1 MRPRVW
7 APNVSQ
13 VELVTFR
20 DPQPAVTPMQRRD
33 DGWWE
38 TADVLSPGD
47 RYGFRLDGGDVLPD
61 PRSRWQPDGVH
72 GPSGV
77 SDVPPARSWPGRS
90 IVGSVIYELHIGT
103 FTQAGT
109 FDAAIERLDY
119 LVELGVDA
127 VEILPV
133 AAFPGH
139 HGWGYDGVFPFAVH
153 EPYGGPAGM
162 RRFVDACHAKGLAVV
177 LDVVYNHLGPDG
189 NVLGRFGPY
198 FTDTYQ
204 TPWGPALN
212 VDAAESDDV
221 RRYVIDNALWWLED
235 VGVDGLRL
243 DAVHAIVDLSAT
255 HILEELA
262 VTVCRAA
269 QRSGRP
275 LQLIAESDR
284 NDPRLIT
291 PRGHG
296 GYALDAQWSDDFH
309 HALHVTLTGET
320 SGYYADFRG
329 PTDVAAALTHG
340 YVYTGQYSPYRRRRH
355 GRPLPPDLSAHR
367 LLGYA
372 QTHDQVGNRARGE
385 RLCHLVSTER
395 ARIAAALV
403 LTAPFTPMLFM
414 GEEWAADTPW
424 QYFTDHQDPN
434 LARAV
439 REGRRAEFAAFGW
452 PPEDVPDP
460 QDPETFHRSIL
471 NWSEL
476 ADTSHREMLA
486 WYRAL
491 IALRRAEPALRDP
504 HFADASWDEPTQILR
519 IQRGDM
525 VVAVNLGDKPMR
537 IALPVRDVLLSSGDV
552 DATGADIYLPPLA
565 VAIARTTLRGEMP

>member
-7 APNVSQ
+7 APNASQ

-38 TADVLSPGD
+38 TTGELSPGD

-77 SDVPPARSWPGRS
+77 PDVPPARPWPGRP

-133 AAFPGH
+133 AAFAGH

-198 FTDTYQ
+198 FTDTYR

-262 VTVCRAA
+262 VTVSRAA

-275 LQLIAESDR
+275 LQLIAESDQ

-296 GYALDAQWSDDFH
+296 GYGLDAQWSDDFH

-355 GRPLPPDLSAHR
+355 GRPLPPGTSAHR
-367 LLGYA
+367 LIGYA

-385 RLCHLVSTER
+385 RLCHLVSAER

-414 GEEWAADTPW
+414 GEEWAAGTPW
-424 QYFTDHQDPN
+424 QYFTDHQDPG

-452 PPEDVPDP
+452 PPDDVPDP

-476 ADTSHREMLA
+476 ADTSHREMLE

-504 HFADASWDEPTQILR
+504 HFADASWDGATQILR
-519 IQRGDM
+519 IQRGDI
-525 VVAVNLGDKPMR
+525 VVAVNLGDKPGR

-552 DATGADIYLPPLA
+552 DATGADLHLPPLA
-565 VAIARTTLRGEMP
+565 VAIARTTRRGEMP